1 MPATGGGTIV
11 LRRTFLL
18 ACALLLS
25 TTSSFAF
32 PPQQNDQDKSSQEQ
46 DQDKSSQ
53 HQNGKDKDKPISD
66 DDKFY
71 HGKGIND
78 LNAIGSRNVGCN
90 RGLGNWYTLDSQV
103 RMGQEF
109 ARQVE
114 QTSHL
119 ITDPVVNEYVNRLG
133 QNLTRNS
140 DSKLPFTIKILDVEE
155 PNAFALP
162 GGYMF
167 VNAGTILLADDESEL
182 AGVMAHE
189 IGHVAACHAARES
202 TRGNLASIAMIP
214 VVIMTGGLAGI
225 GLEQAA
231 NYGIPAVFSKFGR
244 NFEAQADYLGIQYAY
259 KAGYD
264 PNGMIDFF
272 EKLEALEKR
281 RPGFRMKLYGDHPQ
295 TPDRIAQSQREI
307 GTILPPRDQYII
319 SSSDFEQ
326 AKKRLALVMK
336 HKLLK
341 DEKDTAKPDLRRTA
355 GDKNPG
361 DKNPDQT
368 DKTKDDDRPVIKHK
382 PGDK

>member
-1 MPATGGGTIV
+1 MSAIGGGTIV
-11 LRRTFLL
+11 LRRIFLL

-25 TTSSFAF
+25 TTFSFAF

-355 GDKNPG
+355 GDKT
-361 DKNPDQT
+361 PDQT
-368 DKTKDDDRPVIKHK
+368 DKTQDDDRPVIKHK

>member
-1 MPATGGGTIV
+1 M
-11 LRRTFLL
+11 LRRKFLVSWS
-18 ACALLLS
+18 LLLCAVLALAS
-25 TTSSFAF
+25 PQQQALAS
-32 PPQQNDQDKSSQEQ
+32 PPQQKDQE
-46 DQDKSSQ
+46 
-53 HQNGKDKDKPISD
+53 KDKQSGD

-78 LNAIGSRNVGCN
+78 LNAIGNRNVGCN
-90 RGLGNWYTLDSQV
+90 RGLGNWYTLETQV
-103 RMGQEF
+103 KMGQQF
-109 ARQVE
+109 AQQVE
-114 QTSHL
+114 QSSHL

-133 QNLTRNS
+133 QNLSRNS
-140 DSKLPFTIKILDVEE
+140 DTHLPFTIKILDIEE

-202 TRGNLASIAMIP
+202 TRGTMAGIAMIP
-214 VVIMTGGLAGI
+214 VVILTGGLAGL
-225 GLEQAA
+225 GVNEAA
-231 NYGIPAVFSKFGR
+231 SYGIPAVFSKFGR
-244 NFEAQADYLGIQYAY
+244 NFEAQADYLGVQYAY

-264 PNGMIDFF
+264 PNGMINFF
-272 EKLEALEKR
+272 EKLQALEKR

-307 GTILPPRDQYII
+307 GTILPPREQYVV

-326 AKKRLALVMK
+326 AKKRLALIMK
-336 HKLLK
+336 RKLLK
-341 DEKDTAKPDLRRTA
+341 DGTDQKKPDLRRTT

-361 DKNPDQT
+361 DKNPDQN
-368 DKTKDDDRPVIKHK
+368 DKGQNDDRPVIKRK
-382 PGDK
+382 PGDN